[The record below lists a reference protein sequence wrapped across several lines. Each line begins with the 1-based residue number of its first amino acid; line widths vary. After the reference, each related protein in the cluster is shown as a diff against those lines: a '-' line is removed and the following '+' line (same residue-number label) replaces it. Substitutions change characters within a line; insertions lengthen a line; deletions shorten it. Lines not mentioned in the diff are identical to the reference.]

1 MGSGFSRINMPTQR
15 FKKIFRSVFTK
26 LLVVI
31 ILAGICINLV
41 VGGFFIHLRNQF
53 IGPFH
58 QNVVQ
63 YLNYLIADIGN
74 PPNLERA
81 REIARE
87 SFLDVRYESPDLRW
101 TTSDEL
107 PTEIRGRFRSLRQ
120 NPDVRYGRHRGR
132 HIIEVTAEESRF
144 IFGPSRDLPVDS
156 ARHRLFVIMLLLLT
170 LILAGAFFVI
180 RHILRPVKW
189 LNNGV
194 KEVGRGNLKHRVPL
208 KKSDELRDL
217 AAAFNDM
224 TDRIR
229 DMLHTKEQ
237 LLYDVSHELRTP
249 LTRMKVALE
258 FLAGSQA
265 KQSLQSDI
273 EEMEKMVSEILE
285 TARRQHKYENLKKQ
299 PTNLV
304 DLIKQTTAA
313 FENQPPGIG
322 IVDLPSEIEVDID
335 PEQIKTV
342 FENVLNNAIKYS
354 QPDSAPIQISANYEK
369 SYVVVQITDFG
380 MGIPEEDLAHI
391 FEPFYRV
398 DKSRTKDTGGY
409 GLGLSLCKTIMEAH
423 EGKIEVHSRPQEET
437 TVSLYFPLTKTYR

>member
-1 MGSGFSRINMPTQR
+1 MPTQW
-15 FKKIFRSVFTK
+15 FKKVFRSVFTK

-31 ILAGICINLV
+31 ILTGICINLV

-58 QNVVQ
+58 KNVEQ
-63 YLNYLIADIGN
+63 YLNYLIADMGT
-74 PPNLERA
+74 PPTLDRA
-81 REIARE
+81 RDIARE
-87 SFLDVRYESPDLRW
+87 SFLDVRYESPNLRW

-107 PTEIRGRFRSLRQ
+107 PTEISGRSRSLRQ
-120 NPDVRYGRHRGR
+120 NPDVHYGRHRGR
-132 HIIEVTAEESRF
+132 HIIQVASDEGRF
-144 IFGPSRDLPVDS
+144 IFGPSRNLPVDS
-156 ARHRLFVIMLLLLT
+156 ARQRLFVIMLLLLT

-189 LNNGV
+189 LNMGV
-194 KEVGRGNLKHRVPL
+194 MEVGRGNLKHRVPL

-258 FLAGSQA
+258 FLADSQA
-265 KQSLQSDI
+265 KQSLQNDI

-285 TARRQHKYENLKKQ
+285 TARRQHKYENLRRQ

-304 DLIKQTTAA
+304 DLVKHTSAA
-313 FENQPPGIG
+313 YETQPPGIE
-322 IVDLPSEIEVDID
+322 IVELPSEIEVDID

-342 FENVLNNAIKYS
+342 VKNILNNAIKYS
-354 QPDSAPIQISANYEK
+354 RPDSAPVQISAEYEA
-369 SYVVVQITDFG
+369 SYIVLRITDFG
-380 MGIPEEDLAHI
+380 TGIPEEDLAHV

-398 DKSRTKDTGGY
+398 DKSRTKNTGGY

-423 EGKIEVHSRPQEET
+423 EGKIEVHSRPQEGT
-437 TVSLYFPLTKTYR
+437 TVTLFFPHNRK

>member
-1 MGSGFSRINMPTQR
+1 MRINFFNR
-15 FKKIFRSVFTK
+15 IIRSVFTK

-41 VGGFFIHLRNQF
+41 VGGFFMHLRNQF

-58 QNVVQ
+58 KNVTQ
-63 YLNYLIADIGN
+63 YLNYLINDIGN
-74 PPNLERA
+74 PPALDRA
-81 REIARE
+81 RKIARDASLE
-87 SFLDVRYESPDLRW
+87 VRYESPHLRW
-101 TTSDEL
+101 TTSEEL
-107 PTEIRGRFRSLRQ
+107 PTEVRGHIRSLRQ

-132 HIIEVTAEESRF
+132 HIIEVTLEQGRF
-144 IFGPSRDLPVDS
+144 IFGTSRNLPVDS

-170 LILAGAFFVI
+170 LILAGAFFMI
-180 RHILRPVKW
+180 RHILRPIKW
-189 LNNGV
+189 LKAGV

-217 AAAFNDM
+217 AEAFNTM

-229 DMLHTKEQ
+229 DMLHAKEQ
-237 LLYDVSHELRTP
+237 LLLDVSHELRTP

-258 FLAGSQA
+258 FLADSQA
-265 KQSLQSDI
+265 KQSLQGDT

-299 PTNLV
+299 PTNLS

-313 FENQPPGIG
+313 FENQSPGVD
-322 IVDLPSEIEVDID
+322 IVDFPSEIEARID

-354 QPDSAPIQISANYEK
+354 EAENKPVEVTCKLQAPYAVIRIRDYG
-369 SYVVVQITDFG
+369 I
-380 MGIPEEDLAHI
+380 GIPPEDLAHI

-423 EGKIEVHSRPQEET
+423 DGKIEVQSTPREGT
-437 TVSLYFPLTKTYR
+437 TVALYFPLNLK